1 VRACPVW
8 LVALAGEVYLTCP
21 VWRCG
26 AAGLYLAS
34 GSELFEWDRAVRY
47 YGSALWVSGRNGG
60 GLLYFPP
67 ALAFT
72 LAFKRF

>member
-1 VRACPVW
+1 M
-8 LVALAGEVYLTCP
+8 
-21 VWRCG
+21 
-26 AAGLYLAS
+26 YLAS